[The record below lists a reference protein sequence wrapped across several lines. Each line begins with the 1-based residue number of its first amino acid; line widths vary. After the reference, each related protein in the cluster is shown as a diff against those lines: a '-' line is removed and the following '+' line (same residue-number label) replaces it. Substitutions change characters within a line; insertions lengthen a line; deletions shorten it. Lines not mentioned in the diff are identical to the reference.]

1 MSYPLLRVHL
11 DVMECNI
18 NRIVSKCAEHGI
30 SVWAVTKGLSCP
42 LELARRLSGTKIT
55 ALADSRIMNI
65 SRMKKDGIKAPFAL
79 IRIPMRSEIED
90 VIALA
95 DYSLVSDMGTLEL
108 MSKECESKRKEH
120 SVLIMA
126 DMGDLREGFWP
137 DEAEAIAAGLKKLSP
152 ALKIAGIGVN
162 YGCASGVL
170 PSKESMARFLSFGEK
185 IESEL
190 GRKLEIFSGGA
201 TTRSLIAIDGGLFP
215 KRINNLRIG
224 EGYLLGSDKSSGV
237 TVPWLRQDTMELEA
251 ELVEVRR
258 KPTKPIGEIGRDAFG
273 NVPHFEDRGNRFRG
287 ILAIGRQ
294 DVNIGGLTPLDDG
307 VEIITASS
315 DHLLVD
321 IEDCQK
327 RHKVGDI
334 LRFSLDYPAM
344 LSSSTSPYV
353 TKIYEG

>member
-18 NRIVSKCAEHGI
+18 NRIVSKFAEYGI

-42 LELARRLSGTKIT
+42 LELARMLSETKVT

-65 SRMKKDGIKAPFAL
+65 RRMKQDGIKVPFAL
-79 IRIPMRSEIED
+79 IRIPMHSEIED

-108 MSKECESKRKEH
+108 MSRECESQKKEH

-162 YGCASGVL
+162 FGCASGVL
-170 PSKESMARFLSFGEK
+170 PSRESMERFVSFGEK
-185 IESEL
+185 IEAEL

-201 TTRSLIAIDGGLFP
+201 TTRSLIAIDSGLFP

-273 NVPHFEDRGNRFRG
+273 NVPYFEDRGNRLRG
-287 ILAIGRQ
+287 ILAIGKQ

-321 IEDCQK
+321 IEDCQQ

-334 LRFSLDYPAM
+334 LRFSLDYTAM

-353 TKIYEG
+353 TKIYER